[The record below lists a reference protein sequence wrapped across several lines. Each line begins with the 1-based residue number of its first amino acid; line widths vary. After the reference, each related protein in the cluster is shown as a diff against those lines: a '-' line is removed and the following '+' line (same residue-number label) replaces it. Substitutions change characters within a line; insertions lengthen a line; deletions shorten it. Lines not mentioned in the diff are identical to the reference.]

1 MTPVVRELVLLDERD
16 QALLMQAVDSALAS
30 WSARWCPARPQTP
43 FPREAMVS
51 QALTPLPDHAAWQL
65 IADGTLPGIRVATT
79 EDTRQRLALHLLG
92 RQAFKLTPDQDDW
105 LWPAT
110 DEALQDLYL
119 HIRTALQALG
129 ANGGHHSDDQDGAR
143 ELFKPYG
150 GALAARIEDIGVSVL
165 VSGPLLPRSPA
176 STSPAKPSLAS
187 LSSTIQAR
195 SASLAVTLDGIDVA
209 LRDLLAL
216 RAGDVVRFPNPLDA
230 PLPVSVLPAKDAL
243 LPQGTMSPPAVFLAN
258 LGHIGDRVALRLVSP
273 AKDAR
278 ITATSTKP

>member
-1 MTPVVRELVLLDERD
+1 MTPAVKELVLLDEHD
-16 QALLMQAVDSALAS
+16 QASLVQAVDSALAS
-30 WSARWCPARPQTP
+30 WSARWCPAQPQTP
-43 FPREAMVS
+43 FPREALVS
-51 QALTPLPDHAAWQL
+51 HALTPSPDQSVWQL

-79 EDTRQRLALHLLG
+79 ETTRQRLALHLLG

-119 HIRTALQALG
+119 HIRTALHALG
-129 ANGGHHSDDQDGAR
+129 ANGGQHSDNQDGPR
-143 ELFKPYG
+143 ELLAPYG

-165 VSGPLLPRSPA
+165 VSGPLRPRPAA
-176 STSPAKPSLAS
+176 STSPGKPSLTS
-187 LSSTIQAR
+187 LSSTLQAR
-195 SASLAVTLDGIDVA
+195 STSLAVTLDSIDVA

-243 LPQGTMSPPAVFLAN
+243 LHQGNVPPPAAFLAN
-258 LGHIGDRVALRLVSP
+258 LGHIGDRVALRLVNP
-273 AKDAR
+273 AKDTR
-278 ITATSTKP
+278 LTAPSTKP